1 VITALG
7 TLPLSSSKAWH
18 VSSPTSGRPSS
29 RLYEAA
35 QLETT
40 LGRLTAMNDQMD
52 LEILVVMDVPYPG
65 RKASRGG
72 EQPCLAQNAP
82 NSP

>member
-1 VITALG
+1 
-7 TLPLSSSKAWH
+7 
-18 VSSPTSGRPSS
+18 
-29 RLYEAA
+29 
-35 QLETT
+35 
-40 LGRLTAMNDQMD
+40 MD